1 MSNCLFWCRVDES
14 YIWRANTSIIS
25 FYCLSLS
32 FFYSRSLFPESSSSF
47 FSFFCLL
54 SHFLSSNLFIFRKEF
69 NAFIWP
75 SFSFSLSFLYLSHLS
90 FFLSL
95 LISSSLSITL
105 SLTIIILF
113 VFSFSSWL
121 NPPTIICNICLLS
134 IDKGEL
140 GCKMVGSLT
149 TGYGSDLKLNLSFDL
164 GGGWFYPPLWRI
176 IFFRHPCKQGNLAIF

>member
-32 FFYSRSLFPESSSSF
+32 FFRSRSLFPESSSSF

-113 VFSFSSWL
+113 VFLFRHGWIRPQL
-121 NPPTIICNICLLS
+121 YLLF
-134 IDKGEL
+134 
-140 GCKMVGSLT
+140 T

-176 IFFRHPCKQGNLAIF
+176 IFFRHPCKQGNLAIFYHAKKIPQI